1 MTKFIEKEVSNVD
14 TLKVNKRLIMTP
26 GPVSVDPRVSQAMS
40 NSILGQFD
48 FEFVNIMNETM
59 SLIRQSFLTKNK
71 WAFPIDGTS
80 RAGLE
85 AVISN
90 IVKPGDE
97 VLVPVIGRFGYLFTE
112 LVTRAGGIV
121 HNIHKPMGEVFDQAE
136 IIEALDEYKPK
147 VLAIV
152 HGETSTGR
160 LQPIDQLGRACKERG
175 IFSVVDAVATY
186 QGMVIPVDEWELD
199 AVVGGAQKC
208 LSIPSGITP
217 ITFNE
222 RFSEEINKRKRVEL
236 GIRSNESTEKEHFIS
251 SNYLDLTQLQDYWS
265 PKRLNHHTEST
276 TSVYALYTGL
286 KLALSE
292 GIEARAKRHSYH
304 QEALKTAL
312 KALGL
317 EIYGD
322 ESNEMKMVICVKIP
336 EGIDDNT
343 FRNGLL
349 QNYGVEIA
357 GSFGDL
363 QGQIWRIGIMG
374 YGVQKQNLLTFLSIF
389 ATYLVSHDSQ
399 QHLNVADSIKTLLDY
414 YEQNEI

>member
-1 MTKFIEKEVSNVD
+1 
-14 TLKVNKRLIMTP
+14 MTP

-292 GIEARAKRHSYH
+292 GVEARAKRHSYH
-304 QEALKTAL
+304 QEALKKAL

-336 EGIDDNT
+336 EGIDDNA

-374 YGVQKQNLLTFLSIF
+374 YGVQKQNILTFLSIF

>member
-1 MTKFIEKEVSNVD
+1 MD

-292 GIEARAKRHSYH
+292 GVEARAKRHSYH
-304 QEALKTAL
+304 QEALKKAL

-336 EGIDDNT
+336 EGIDDNA

-374 YGVQKQNLLTFLSIF
+374 YGVQKQNILTFLSIF

>member
-26 GPVSVDPRVSQAMS
+26 EPVSVDPRVSQAMS

-121 HNIHKPMGEVFDQAE
+121 HNIHKPIGEVFDQAE

-336 EGIDDNT
+336 EGIDDNA

-374 YGVQKQNLLTFLSIF
+374 YGVQKQNILTFLSIF

>member
-48 FEFVNIMNETM
+48 YEFVNIMNETM
-59 SLIRQSFLTKNK
+59 SLIRQSFLTENK

-236 GIRSNESTEKEHFIS
+236 GIRSDESTEKEHFIS

-276 TSVYALYTGL
+276 TSIYALYTGL

-322 ESNEMKMVICVKIP
+322 ESNEMKMVICVEIP
-336 EGIDDNT
+336 EGIDDNA

-374 YGVQKQNLLTFLSIF
+374 YGVQKQNILTFLSIF

-399 QHLNVADSIKTLLDY
+399 QHLNVAESIKTLLDY

>member
-48 FEFVNIMNETM
+48 YEFVNIMNETM
-59 SLIRQSFLTKNK
+59 SLIRQSFLTENK

-236 GIRSNESTEKEHFIS
+236 GIRSNESTEKKHFIS

-304 QEALKTAL
+304 QEALKAAL

-336 EGIDDNT
+336 EGIDDNA

-374 YGVQKQNLLTFLSIF
+374 YGVQKQNILTFLSIF
-389 ATYLVSHDSQ
+389 STYLVSHDSQ
-399 QHLNVADSIKTLLDY
+399 QHLNVAESIKTLLDY

>member
-292 GIEARAKRHSYH
+292 GIEARDKRHSYH

-374 YGVQKQNLLTFLSIF
+374 YGVQKQNILTFLSIF

-399 QHLNVADSIKTLLDY
+399 QHLNVAESIKTLLDY

>member
-1 MTKFIEKEVSNVD
+1 MTKFIEKEVTNVD

-292 GIEARAKRHSYH
+292 GVEARAKRHSYH
-304 QEALKTAL
+304 QEALKKAL

-336 EGIDDNT
+336 EGIDDNA

-374 YGVQKQNLLTFLSIF
+374 YGVQKQNILTFLSIF
-389 ATYLVSHDSQ
+389 ATYLVSHDSH
-399 QHLNVADSIKTLLDY
+399 QHLNVAESIKTLLDY

>member
-1 MTKFIEKEVSNVD
+1 MD

-48 FEFVNIMNETM
+48 YEFVNIMNETM
-59 SLIRQSFLTKNK
+59 SLIRQSFLTENK

-236 GIRSNESTEKEHFIS
+236 GIRSNESTEKKHFIS

-304 QEALKTAL
+304 QEALKAAL

-336 EGIDDNT
+336 EGIDDNA

-374 YGVQKQNLLTFLSIF
+374 YGVQKQNILTFLSIF
-389 ATYLVSHDSQ
+389 STYLVSHDSQ
-399 QHLNVADSIKTLLDY
+399 QHLNVAESIKTLLDY

>member
-48 FEFVNIMNETM
+48 YEFVNIMNETM
-59 SLIRQSFLTKNK
+59 SLIRQSFLTENK

-286 KLALSE
+286 KLALAE

-304 QEALKTAL
+304 QEALKVAL

-336 EGIDDNT
+336 EGIDDNA

-374 YGVQKQNLLTFLSIF
+374 YGVQKQNILTFLSIF
-389 ATYLVSHDSQ
+389 ATYLVSHDNQ
-399 QHLNVADSIKTLLDY
+399 QHLNVAESIKTLLDY

>member
-48 FEFVNIMNETM
+48 YEFVNIMNETM
-59 SLIRQSFLTKNK
+59 SLIRQSFLTENK

-236 GIRSNESTEKEHFIS
+236 GIRSNESTEKKHFIS

-286 KLALSE
+286 KLALAE

-304 QEALKTAL
+304 QEALKAAL

-336 EGIDDNT
+336 EGIDDNA

-374 YGVQKQNLLTFLSIF
+374 YGVQKQNILTFLSIF

-399 QHLNVADSIKTLLDY
+399 QHLNVAESIKTLLDY

>member
-1 MTKFIEKEVSNVD
+1 MD

-292 GIEARAKRHSYH
+292 GVEARAKRHSYH
-304 QEALKTAL
+304 QEALKKAL

-336 EGIDDNT
+336 EGIDDNA

-374 YGVQKQNLLTFLSIF
+374 YGVQKQNILTFLSIF
-389 ATYLVSHDSQ
+389 ATYLVSHDSH
-399 QHLNVADSIKTLLDY
+399 QHLNVAESIKTLLDY

>member
-1 MTKFIEKEVSNVD
+1 MTKFIEKEVTNVD

-292 GIEARAKRHSYH
+292 GVEARAKRHSYH
-304 QEALKTAL
+304 QEALKKAL

-336 EGIDDNT
+336 EGIDDNA

-374 YGVQKQNLLTFLSIF
+374 YGVQKQNILTFLSIF
-389 ATYLVSHDSQ
+389 ATYLVSHDNQ

>member
-121 HNIHKPMGEVFDQAE
+121 HNIHKPIGEVFDQAE

-336 EGIDDNT
+336 EGIDDNA

-374 YGVQKQNLLTFLSIF
+374 YGVQKQNILTFLSIF

-399 QHLNVADSIKTLLDY
+399 HHLNVADSIKTLLDY